1 MLDKI
6 IDEIKGEFSGIV
18 AKRHVEQISSFH
30 RIQASPGFRQAAHYV
45 RSSLAGTGLEAQIL
59 QYPAKKGPSFW
70 SERSFMEWD
79 VEEALLVLYPPE
91 GKPERLCSF
100 RENPVSVIQRSG
112 ATPPEGIRCQLVY
125 VEKADDPSSYES
137 TDVRGKVVFSSGDPN
152 KIRQLAVE
160 ERGAVGIVLDNMN
173 EFPPVRHR
181 MDIADAVQ
189 YVSFW
194 PEEVTDPLGFGFGF
208 VVSPKKGEDLRK
220 LLKSAKAPVEV
231 FARVRTRFYEG
242 TIEVVEAFIPGN
254 TGDEVVAT
262 AHLCHP
268 SPGAN
273 DNASGAGALIEVA
286 AVLQH
291 LISSGKLPRPVR
303 GIRFLWVPEM
313 TGTYA
318 YLATNEE
325 KIHRVK
331 AAINLDMVGENQEL
345 CGSVLTIERPP
356 RAAATFAGD
365 VAWSVMKRLTF
376 EAQNLAGTA
385 SYPLFRWAVS
395 PFSGGS
401 DHYIWS
407 DPSVGVGCPMLI
419 QWPDK
424 FYHTSQDT
432 PDKVDPHMLHVVGV
446 AAAAYLYFL
455 ASAGP
460 VQCSFVAREMAAHYH
475 HEANELVE
483 EILRAVTGKNAPV
496 PGKEEIPPE
505 KTRRLLALRLAFIRE
520 RKILDVES
528 LRKLCASPGLE
539 RHIREAKEEIRRT
552 TESVWTRGVST
563 LGLLEAANA
572 ENPDDQSG
580 AAEEALPNLEEL
592 LDAPASGELP
602 ELVSEARSIIPE
614 RVFRGPVSIR
624 GSSGIPRELLAEWE
638 SFNRKWEKHRRLF
651 PYIGYWSDGKR
662 NALHVSA
669 LIEAE
674 TGCRETQLV
683 VDYVKLMEKLGY
695 FRIRRST

>member
-1 MLDKI
+1 MLEKI
-6 IDEIKGEFSGIV
+6 IDEIKGELSGTV
-18 AKRHVEQISSFH
+18 ARRHVEQISSFH
-30 RIQASPGFRQAAHYV
+30 RIQASPGFRKAAHYV
-45 RSSLAGTGLEAQIL
+45 RSSLAGAGLEARIL

-91 GKPERLCSF
+91 GQPEILCSF
-100 RENPVSVIQRSG
+100 RENPVSLVQRSG
-112 ATPPEGIRCQLVY
+112 ATPPEGVRCQLAC
-125 VEKADDPSSYES
+125 VEKGDDPSSYEGI
-137 TDVRGKVVFSSGDPN
+137 DVKGKVVFSSGDAN
-152 KIRQLAVE
+152 RIRQLAVE
-160 ERGAVGIVLDNMN
+160 ERGALGIVLDNMN

-181 MDIADAVQ
+181 MDIPDAVQ

-194 PEEVTDPLGFGFGF
+194 PEEVTDPSSFGFGF
-208 VVSPKKGEDLRK
+208 VISPKKGEDLRK

-231 FARVRTRFYEG
+231 FAKVRTRFYEG

-254 TGDEVVAT
+254 TGDEVVAM

-268 SPGAN
+268 SPSAN

-286 AVLQH
+286 AVLQR
-291 LISSGKLPRPVR
+291 LISTGKLPRPPR
-303 GIRFLWVPEM
+303 GMRFLWVPEM

-318 YLATNEE
+318 YLAANED
-325 KIHRVK
+325 KIPRAK

-345 CGSVLTIERPP
+345 CESVLTVERPP
-356 RAAATFAGD
+356 RATATFAGD
-365 VAWSVMKRLTF
+365 VAWSVLKRLAF

-424 FYHTSQDT
+424 FYHTSHDT

-446 AAAAYLYFL
+446 ASAAYLYFL

-460 VQCSFVAREMAAHYH
+460 AQASFIAGEMAAHYH

-483 EILRAVTGKNAPV
+483 EILRAVTAKTSSV
-496 PGKEEIPPE
+496 PGKEGVSPE
-505 KTRRLLALRLAFIRE
+505 RASRLLALRLAFIQE

-528 LRKLCASPGLE
+528 LRELGASPDLE

-552 TESVWTRGVST
+552 TESVWKRGLST
-563 LGLLEAANA
+563 LALLEAESPQNRG
-572 ENPDDQSG
+572 NQTG
-580 AAEEALPNLEEL
+580 AGEKALPSLEDL
-592 LDAPASGELP
+592 LGTPVSGELP

-624 GSSGIPRELLAEWE
+624 GSSGIPREHLEAWE
-638 SFNRKWEKHRRLF
+638 SFNRKWEKRRRLL
-651 PYIGYWSDGKR
+651 PYIGYWSDGRR
-662 NALHVSA
+662 NALQVSA

-674 TGCRETQLV
+674 TGLRGTELV
-683 VDYVKLMEKLGY
+683 VEYVKLMEKLGY
-695 FRIRRST
+695 FRVRRST